1 MKISKETALKTI
13 RDAELTEFLM
23 YSSDVV
29 DILTHVHL
37 CAAFQRLANL
47 AEKSTL
53 SEFEGE
59 T

>member
-1 MKISKETALKTI
+1 MKISKETALKTL
-13 RDAELTEFLM
+13 RDAVLTEFLM

-29 DILTHVHL
+29 DIPTHVQL
-37 CAAFQRLANL
+37 CTAFQRLTVL

>member
-1 MKISKETALKTI
+1 VKISKETALKTI

-29 DILTHVHL
+29 DIPTHVQL
-37 CAAFQRLANL
+37 CAAFQHLINL

-59 T
+59 V